1 MGIKLA
7 ALGLSI
13 GLLSGCAFTVH
24 DVQVNYDYVG
34 TVSTDLSNIN
44 PSPLKIGVINDGRNV
59 ENPRLIMNMTNL
71 NGATTSGGWQ
81 AEKPLAEIVRDAIIQ
96 GLINAKTPL
105 ADSGESLILTG
116 ELVDFDYEVIMG
128 MWTGTIKSSL
138 SVKLQVRNTDTN
150 KIIWKDTIISSASVK
165 SGEGAKGALKAVLD
179 DLIADLLSDEYF
191 VQQLRG

>member
-165 SGEGAKGALKAVLD
+165 SGEGAKGAFKSSIGRPDFRLAV
-179 DLIADLLSDEYF
+179 
-191 VQQLRG
+191 

>member
-128 MWTGTIKSSL
+128 MWTGTTKSSL

>member
-165 SGEGAKGALKAVLD
+165 GGEGAKGALKAVLD

>member
-138 SVKLQVRNTDTN
+138 SVKLQVRNTNTN